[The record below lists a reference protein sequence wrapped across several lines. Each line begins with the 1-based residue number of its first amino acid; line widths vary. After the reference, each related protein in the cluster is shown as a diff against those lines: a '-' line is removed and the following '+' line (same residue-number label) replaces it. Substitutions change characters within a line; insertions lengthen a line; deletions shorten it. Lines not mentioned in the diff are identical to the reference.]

1 MTHIIGLNGVAR
13 SGKDTAALHLVAS
26 HGYTRYALADPLKEQ
41 TYELDARVNGTL
53 SLSMLLGDL
62 GGDWDSVLSHRVY
75 GPEVARLLRLYRDY
89 IATEEFRR
97 AGLTDE
103 EIRHDVAT
111 LDPMLDGDVTF
122 RTLLDHL
129 DGDWDKAKDHRLY
142 GFEVRRYLQIY
153 GTEVCR
159 RRFGDNAWV
168 DHLARRIQE
177 DGTELVAVSDV
188 RFNNEAAWVTSQG
201 GIVVSIDRPGVGA
214 VNGHVSEMGID
225 KKYVSAT
232 VRNDG
237 TRAQLAE
244 RITDVLKVTP
254 VLLQAA

>member
-1 MTHIIGLNGVAR
+1 MTQIIGLNGVAR
-13 SGKDTAALHLVAS
+13 SGKDTAALHLTAS
-26 HGYTRYALADPLKEQ
+26 HGFTRYALADPLKDQ

-53 SLSMLLGDL
+53 SLSMLLADL
-62 GGDWDSVLSHRVY
+62 GGDWNKVLNHRVH
-75 GPEVARLLRLYRDY
+75 GPEVARLLRLYRTY
-89 IATEEFRR
+89 VAVEEFRR
-97 AGLTDE
+97 NDLTEDQV
-103 EIRHDVAT
+103 RHDIEV

-142 GFEVRRYLQIY
+142 GFEVRRYLQVY
-153 GTEVCR
+153 GTDVCR
-159 RRFGDNAWV
+159 VRFGSNAWV
-168 DHLARRIQE
+168 EHLARRVAE

-188 RFNNEAAWVTSQG
+188 RFDNEAEWVASQG
-201 GIVVSIDRPGVGA
+201 GIVVSIVRPGYGA
-214 VNGHVSEMGID
+214 VNGHVSEKGID
-225 KKYVSAT
+225 PRFVSAT
-232 VRNDG
+232 VHNDG